1 MCRFETFWQDLSIF
15 FIIGESLKEKREN
28 SDNETMKRI
37 VKYSIRDKL
46 LVLLVSIPLISLCF
60 FVFFGARHFVK
71 DKNAYIFD
79 AAAKNATQLSS
90 EFFLSFQSYQ
100 RVLNSILTVSD
111 LENGKLGASSQ
122 KRFREQSMIEY
133 LFLAELN
140 KTNVKRLDQLINYP
154 REIKSLK
161 LADLDITSLR
171 RIMGKNDHVIVDYPD
186 RSRFFVFMQ
195 RLSDELENESS
206 VERFLIGLVKIPE
219 IYEAFA
225 TPGVYAS
232 YLVHTNQAILIQP
245 KFWRKSK
252 TSQLLTDARVFL
264 PAFKKKTPQG
274 VFEISL
280 PDKNKLTVAFAQTKI
295 PEIYAF
301 SVVDQSVIMTSIH
314 RFFLKSLLLLGVVL
328 SLVIFIGFMTSF
340 RLTESLRKLMEVT
353 KKIGAG
359 NFDVTV
365 DIHSNDEIGVLAGDV
380 QWMSGEVVKLMA
392 NQVEQARMESELG
405 MVQLVQKNLFPPLS
419 NRVGNFEIECRFSSA
434 SEAGGDW
441 FHYTVFEKSLI
452 LWIGDATGHGAPA
465 AMITAAAKS
474 ASSVIE
480 FELEKRKVSPNE
492 IMKVL
497 NRSVNATAKKSVMM
511 TFFVA
516 SIDLETGLVT
526 YANASHE
533 PPILI
538 PAKDKVHKKD
548 FHVLCDVNGKRLG
561 ESKESE
567 YPEGQHQM
575 RPGETLF
582 LYTDGITDLENSKGE
597 NFGDGRL
604 LRTLAKQ
611 ASGQPSTFEF
621 ADRLNR
627 SFETYRE
634 KTPLVDDLMYI
645 ACRYNAVVETEER
658 AAS

>member
-1 MCRFETFWQDLSIF
+1 M
-15 FIIGESLKEKREN
+15 
-28 SDNETMKRI
+28 
-37 VKYSIRDKL
+37 
-46 LVLLVSIPLISLCF
+46 LVLLVSIPLVSLCL
-60 FVFFGARHFVK
+60 FVFFGTRHFVK

-79 AAAKNATQLSS
+79 AASKNAKQLSS
-90 EFFLSFQSYQ
+90 EFHLSFQSYQ
-100 RVLNSILTVSD
+100 RVLNGILSVSN
-111 LENGKLGASSQ
+111 LEAGQLGANSQ

-133 LFLAELN
+133 LFLTEIEN
-140 KTNVKRLDQLINYP
+140 EMVKTLDQLINYP
-154 REIKSLK
+154 REIKSIK
-161 LADLDITSLR
+161 LSDLDIPSLR
-171 RIMGKNDHVIVDYPD
+171 RIMGKKDHLIVDYPD
-186 RSRFFVFMQ
+186 RSRFFIFME
-195 RLSDELENESS
+195 RVSDDLENDKS
-206 VERFLIGLVKIPE
+206 ERFLVGLVKIPE
-219 IYEAFA
+219 VFEAFA

-245 KFWRKSK
+245 KFWRQSK
-252 TSQLLTDARVFL
+252 KNQLLTDARVFV

-274 VFEISL
+274 VFEIPL
-280 PDKNKLTVAFAQTKI
+280 ADKNKLIVAFAQTKI

-301 SVVDQSVIMTSIH
+301 SVVDQSIIMTSIY

-328 SLVIFIGFMTSF
+328 SLVIFIGFMSSF
-340 RLTESLRKLMEVT
+340 RLTESLRKLMDVT
-353 KKIGAG
+353 KKIGSG
-359 NFDVTV
+359 NFNVTV
-365 DIHSNDEIGVLAGDV
+365 DIHSNDEIGVLAEDV
-380 QWMSGEVVKLMA
+380 QWMSREVVKLMA

-419 NRVGNFEIECRFSSA
+419 ARVGDFEIECRFSSA

-441 FHYTVFEKSLI
+441 FHYTVFEKNLI

-480 FELEKRKVSPNE
+480 FELEKRHVSPNE
-492 IMKVL
+492 IMKIL

-567 YPEGQHQM
+567 YPEGRHQM
-575 RPGETLF
+575 KPGETLF

-597 NFGDGRL
+597 TFGDGRL
-604 LRTLAKQ
+604 LRTIAKQ
-611 ASGQPSTFEF
+611 ASGEPSTLEF

-627 SFETYRE
+627 SFENYRE

-645 ACRYNAVVETEER
+645 ACRFNAAVESEEEM
-658 AAS
+658 AS